1 MPADAVLPTLKLWTK
16 AGLLPGL
23 SEESCQLLALPR
35 RAPAGQSSEVHAAQR
50 AWHVT
55 LYSHAL
61 HILLPT
67 AFVNKAF
74 CCRLGSIPKTN
85 AQQGLIGSLT
95 PEQRKMVTVLPEVA
109 GNGAPGAPRLLA
121 RLPSLLRDRVG
132 LRGRP
137 VSRACCLC
145 FCSLM

>member
-23 SEESCQLLALPR
+23 SEESCQLLDLPR

-50 AWHVT
+50 ALACDLVQPCTAHT
-55 LYSHAL
+55 LARSFRQQGVFLQTAL
-61 HILLPT
+61 HPRDQCP
-67 AFVNKAF
+67 AGAEWQPHA
-74 CCRLGSIPKTN
+74 RA
-85 AQQGLIGSLT
+85 AQVL
-95 PEQRKMVTVLPEVA
+95 TVLPEVA
-109 GNGAPGAPRLLA
+109 GNRAPGVPRLLA
-121 RLPSLLRDRVG
+121 RLPSPLRDRVG

-137 VSRACCLC
+137 VSRACCIC